1 MVPSGPIA
9 GGVLTG
15 GRCEPQVTWSGSAG
29 CPSGPRT
36 GHGRLAVE
44 YRQMHESVA
53 AGVPGTSDAQ
63 ATAVAWPAAVTLTS
77 QELGTST
84 SQGSF
89 ALPSSAMTLQKMLPN
104 RTALSGPTA
113 D

>member
-1 MVPSGPIA
+1 MVPSGPMA
-9 GGVLTG
+9 GAVLTG
-15 GRCEPQVTWSGSAG
+15 GRCEPQVTCIGSAG
-29 CPSGPRT
+29 CPDGPRT
-36 GHGRLAVE
+36 GHGRSLIE

-63 ATAVAWPAAVTLTS
+63 GTAVALPAAVTLTS

-89 ALPSSAMTLQKMLPN
+89 ALPSSCMTL
-104 RTALSGPTA
+104 
-113 D
+113 